1 MSAQDSEGLLYEG
14 ERYAMQA
21 TPLEDY
27 FKQVGK
33 KPMFSL
39 FSTNNWRGYVGQWE
53 IADGKLYLV
62 QLMGMGLKKT
72 DTGVLLGLVPNRIG
86 VADIF
91 PKSDGR
97 VLADWYTGQLRCPQG
112 KVVEYYRGEFGAL
125 YERYLVIDIK
135 AGIVTGQRIV
145 PGIPEN
151 QGTAEQPQPETA
163 LDRMKRV
170 EGLRKWIK
178 SIL

>member
-1 MSAQDSEGLLYEG
+1 
-14 ERYAMQA
+14 
-21 TPLEDY
+21 
-27 FKQVGK
+27 
-33 KPMFSL
+33 MFSL

-112 KVVEYYRGEFGAL
+112 EVVEYYRGVFGAL

-151 QGTAEQPQPETA
+151 QATVARTA
-163 LDRMKRV
+163 LETFSERQKRM
-170 EGLRKWIK
+170 EGFRKWLIK
-178 SIL
+178 LH